1 MSSTSL
7 PLLAPEPSTPAG
19 DEPEPVFYY
28 VTPEWYKGREPCFY
42 DVEKLPGTAL
52 LRENYAAI
60 RREVEEFHAA
70 HGQEITANFT
80 PYRYSEK
87 GWRTL
92 NLYSYFLRYDENCKK
107 LPVIDSVVRQ
117 IPGMCLAQ
125 VAVLEPHTRIK
136 AHFGDTNAVVRS
148 HLGLIVP
155 GDLPEMGI
163 RVGREGRCWKEG
175 DVLALQIARRHYAWN
190 RTDHH
195 RIVLVVDTF
204 RPEYFARRFE
214 IAGNVLAAIATK
226 YFATRF
232 PILKRLPRPVVLAI
246 HRSLGKVFRLRLW
259 LQRRFGIGDPPPPLP
274 A

>member
-1 MSSTSL
+1 LPPVLSSAL
-7 PLLAPEPSTPAG
+7 PTTAAAWL
-19 DEPEPVFYY
+19 EPVFYY
-28 VTPEWYKGREPCFY
+28 VTGEWYKGHEPGFY
-42 DVEKLPGTAL
+42 DVEKLPGTKL
-52 LRENYAAI
+52 LRESYAAI
-60 RREVEEFHAA
+60 RQEVEKFYAA
-70 HGQEITANFT
+70 HGEEIAANFT

-87 GWRTL
+87 GWRTM
-92 NLYSYFLRYDENCKK
+92 NLYSYFLRYDENCRK

-136 AHFGDTNAVVRS
+136 AHFGDTNVIVRS

-155 GDLPEMGI
+155 GDLPDLGI
-163 RVGREGRCWKEG
+163 QVGRERRCWKEG

-190 RTDHH
+190 HTDRY
-195 RIVLVVDTF
+195 RIVLVVDTW

-214 IAGNVLAAIATK
+214 IAGNVLAAIVTK

-232 PILKRLPRPVVLAI
+232 PILKKLPRPLVLAI
-246 HRSLGKVFRLRLW
+246 HRPLGKLFQLRLW
-259 LQRRFGIGDPPPPLP
+259 LQRRFGIGGPPPPLP